1 MPMEEW
7 KNIEGFNGYQVS
19 NEGKVKSLNYNH
31 TKKERILKSEKDK
44 DGYLQVVLYKNGKPV
59 MKKVHRLVAQAFL
72 ENPQNLP
79 QVNHKDECKT
89 NNSVDNLEFCD
100 NKYNINYGS
109 RTQKCAEK
117 QLNHPTKSKRVD
129 QINAQTGEVIRQWES
144 TREAG
149 RNGFK
154 QNHVSD
160 CARGA
165 IKQYKGFIWKYLQ

>member
-1 MPMEEW
+1 MEEW
-7 KNIEGFNGYQVS
+7 RDIKNFDGYQAS

-44 DGYLQVVLYKNGKPV
+44 DGYLQVVLYKNGIPV

-100 NKYNINYGS
+100 NKYNVNYGTRNQRS
-109 RTQKCAEK
+109 GEK
-117 QLNHPTKSKRVD
+117 LTNHPTKSKRVD
-129 QINAQTGEVIRQWES
+129 QIDPQTGEVIRQWES

-160 CARGA
+160 CARGKY
-165 IKQYKGFIWKYLQ
+165 KQYKGFIWKYIQ